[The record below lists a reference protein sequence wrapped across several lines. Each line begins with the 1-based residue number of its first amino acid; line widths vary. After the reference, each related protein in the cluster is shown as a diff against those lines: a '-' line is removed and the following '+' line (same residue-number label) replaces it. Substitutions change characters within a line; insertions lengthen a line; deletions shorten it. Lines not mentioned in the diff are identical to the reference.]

1 MSVPFLDVKAAY
13 LELREELRAAFEHV
27 MDAGQFILGAEV
39 ETFEREFAAF
49 CGVKH
54 CVAVGNGLDAL
65 SLALRASGVRPG
77 QEVLVPAYTFIA
89 TWLAVSAVGAIPV
102 AVDVEE
108 DTWNLD
114 PCKVEAAITSRT
126 AAIMPVHLFGQPAN
140 MDALNSLAR
149 AHKLRVIED
158 AAQAHGARYKD
169 RRAGG
174 LGDAAG
180 FSFYPGKNL
189 GAFGDGGA
197 VTTDDDAIAE
207 QVRLLR
213 NYGSRIKYQ
222 HECLGGNSRLD
233 ELQAAFLRVRLRHLE
248 EWNARRTHWA
258 SAYFAALSS
267 VPSLIRPPVP
277 LHVEPVWHLF
287 AVRHERR
294 NELQRYLA
302 GVGITTLIHYP
313 TPPHRSR
320 AYRSENWRGV
330 RPVVAERLAEET
342 LSLPIGPQMTASELS
357 QVCDALQCFASPR
370 RLAG

>member
-1 MSVPFLDVKAAY
+1 MTVPFLDVKAAY
-13 LELREELRAAFEHV
+13 LELQDDLRVAFERV
-27 MDAGQFILGAEV
+27 MDAGQFILGPEV
-39 ETFEREFAAF
+39 EAFEREFAAF

-65 SLALRASGVRPG
+65 ALALRANGVQPG
-77 QEVLVPAYTFIA
+77 QEVIVPAYTFIA

-114 PCKVEAAITSRT
+114 PRKIEAAISSRT
-126 AAIMPVHLFGQPAN
+126 AAVMPVHLFGQPAD
-140 MDALNSLAR
+140 MDAVNALAQSR
-149 AHKLRVIED
+149 GLKVIED
-158 AAQAHGARYKD
+158 AAQAHGARYKG
-169 RRAGG
+169 RRAGA

-197 VTTDDDAIAE
+197 VTTDDDTVAE

-213 NYGSRIKYQ
+213 NYGSRVKYQ

-233 ELQAAFLRVRLRHLE
+233 ELQAAFLRVRLQHLE
-248 EWNARRTHWA
+248 EWNARRTRWA
-258 SAYFAALSS
+258 TAYRTALTS
-267 VPSLIRPPVP
+267 VPQLIRPPISP
-277 LHVEPVWHLF
+277 EIEPAWHLF
-287 AVRHERR
+287 TVRHERR
-294 NELQRYLA
+294 NELQHYLA

-313 TPPHRSR
+313 TPPHRSP
-320 AYRSENWRGV
+320 AYRCGRWRGI

-342 LSLPIGPQMTASELS
+342 LSLPLGPHMTANEWT
-357 QVCDALQCFASPR
+357 QVCDALHHFAVPR